1 MKINISLLFIFLAF
15 VSLLASV
22 FFGCIAALQYV
33 STTALDG
40 FLSFQLT
47 RPLHVSMVI
56 AWIFSSALAGIYYY
70 LPKIVKQEVFSKR
83 LVGLHFIFFV
93 LTGLVILYSYFT
105 KSFGGREY
113 WAFPT
118 YLSIPILISWLFLIV
133 NFFSTLVKYFLSS
146 LTANTSF
153 FRTKIPVYI
162 WMWAVGILFFFF
174 TFIESY
180 LWLFPYFRENIVRDI
195 MVQWKSYGSLVGSW
209 NLLVYG
215 IAIYVMDKISGKS
228 SATEKMAYF
237 LFFLGISNLILGWSH
252 HIYILPTA
260 KWIRYVGY
268 AISMTELFIL
278 ARMIWLWKK
287 TIKFPEKGKY
297 YLPYLFLVSADFW
310 IVLNLVLAII
320 MSVPAFNIY
329 THGTH
334 ITVAHS
340 MGSTIGINS
349 MILLASI
356 FYILYDCKVISE
368 KDRNLKFVRKGFWI
382 MNISLL
388 IFWINLIGIGILKS
402 YYSFQDLHHQQI
414 MSLLSPYFVGFLIFG
429 IGIFIGVLL
438 IVLPILKKKN
448 FISPS

>member
-1 MKINISLLFIFLAF
+1 LKNNISLLFIFLAF

-33 STTALDG
+33 STTVLDG
-40 FLSFQLT
+40 FFSFQLM

-70 LPKIVKQEVFSKR
+70 LPKIVKQPIYSKK
-83 LVGLHFIFFV
+83 LVYLHFLVFV
-93 LTGLVILYSYFT
+93 FTGLVILYSYFT

-118 YLSIPILISWLFLIV
+118 YLSIPILFSWLFLII
-133 NFFSTLVKYFLSS
+133 NFFSTLLKYLLSYK
-146 LTANTSF
+146 TDF
-153 FRTKIPVYI
+153 FKTKIPVYI

-174 TFIESY
+174 IFIESY

-215 IAIYVMDKISGKS
+215 TAIYVMDKISGNS

-237 LFFLGISNLILGWSH
+237 LFFLGLTNLILGWSH

-268 AISMTELFIL
+268 AISMSELFIL
-278 ARMIWLWKK
+278 ARMIWMWKK
-287 TIKFPEKGKY
+287 TIKYPEKGKY
-297 YLPYLFLVSADFW
+297 NLPYLFLVSADFW
-310 IVLNLVLAII
+310 IISNLVLAII
-320 MSVPAFNIY
+320 MSVPALNVY

-334 ITVAHS
+334 ITVAHA

-356 FYILYDCKVISE
+356 FYILYDCKIISE

-388 IFWINLIGIGILKS
+388 FFWINLIGIGILKT
-402 YYSFQDLHHQQI
+402 YYSLQGLFHQQI
-414 MSLLSPYFVGFLIFG
+414 MSALSPYFTGFLIFG

-448 FISPS
+448 FILPS

>member
-1 MKINISLLFIFLAF
+1 MKNNISLLFIFLAF

-22 FFGCIAALQYV
+22 FFGCFAALQYV
-33 STTALDG
+33 STTTLDG
-40 FLSFQLT
+40 FLSFQLM

-153 FRTKIPVYI
+153 LRTKIPVYI

-180 LWLFPYFRENIVRDI
+180 LWMVPYFRENIVRDI

-215 IAIYVMDKISGKS
+215 IAIYVMDKISGNS
-228 SATEKMAYF
+228 SSTGKMAYF
-237 LFFLGISNLILGWSH
+237 LFFLGLSNLILGW
-252 HIYILPTA
+252 
-260 KWIRYVGY
+260 
-268 AISMTELFIL
+268 
-278 ARMIWLWKK
+278 
-287 TIKFPEKGKY
+287 
-297 YLPYLFLVSADFW
+297 
-310 IVLNLVLAII
+310 
-320 MSVPAFNIY
+320 
-329 THGTH
+329 
-334 ITVAHS
+334 
-340 MGSTIGINS
+340 
-349 MILLASI
+349 
-356 FYILYDCKVISE
+356 
-368 KDRNLKFVRKGFWI
+368 
-382 MNISLL
+382 
-388 IFWINLIGIGILKS
+388 
-402 YYSFQDLHHQQI
+402 
-414 MSLLSPYFVGFLIFG
+414 
-429 IGIFIGVLL
+429 
-438 IVLPILKKKN
+438 
-448 FISPS
+448 